1 MMENAQAMNAFSVS
15 QQVSANN
22 VANANTEGFRSS
34 RVEYESGPDG
44 RGVRVSD
51 ITENPAPGRQVRSR
65 EFVETEEGRRYEET
79 FAEGSNT
86 DLATEMVQMMEN
98 ERNFAA
104 NAEAVRAQMEMEG
117 RFIDMMV

>member
-1 MMENAQAMNAFSVS
+1 MMENIQALNAISVS
-15 QQVSANN
+15 QQVAANN
-22 VANANTEGFRSS
+22 VANVNTNGFRSS
-34 RVEYESGPDG
+34 RVEYETGPEG

-51 ITENPAPGRQVRSR
+51 ISENPDQGPQVRSR
-65 EFVETEEGRRYEET
+65 EYVETEERRRYEERLT
-79 FAEGSNT
+79 EGSNT

-104 NAEAVRAQMEMEG
+104 NAEAIRTQMEMES

>member
-1 MMENAQAMNAFSVS
+1 MMENVQAMNAFSVS

-51 ITENPAPGRQVRSR
+51 ITENPAPGPQVRSR
-65 EFVETEEGRRYEET
+65 EHVETEEGRRYEET
-79 FAEGSNT
+79 YTEGSNT